1 MGKTAKDYAED
12 YTDPELRERLKEEI
26 KAGDRGGAPGK
37 WSARKSELLVREY
50 EAAGGGYKHPERRS
64 EAQSHL
70 KQWEREEWQT
80 ADGSGT
86 ARRED
91 GTHRYL
97 PKKAWE
103 EMTPEERAETDR
115 AKLEGD
121 AHGQGAVPNTPK
133 AKAARKAAELD
144 ELSAADAQKAAR
156 RFSREEAQVALEHEQ
171 HGKARKTVLD
181 VLEKAAAR

>member
-1 MGKTAKDYAED
+1 MGKTAKDYAQD

-37 WSARKSELLVREY
+37 WSARKSEILVREY

-64 EAQSHL
+64 ESQQHL

-80 ADGSGT
+80 ADGGD

-97 PKKAWE
+97 PKAAWE
-103 EMTPEERAETDR
+103 ELSPQEREATER

-121 AHGQGAVPNTPK
+121 AHGEGAVPNTPK

-144 ELSAADAQKAAR
+144 ELSAAEAAKAAR
-156 RFSREEAQVALEHEQ
+156 RFSRDEAEVALEHER
-171 HGKARKTVLD
+171 GGRGRKTVID
-181 VLEKAAAR
+181 ALERTATR

>member
-1 MGKTAKDYAED
+1 
-12 YTDPELRERLKEEI
+12 
-26 KAGDRGGAPGK
+26 
-37 WSARKSELLVREY
+37 
-50 EAAGGGYKHPERRS
+50 
-64 EAQSHL
+64 
-70 KQWEREEWQT
+70 
-80 ADGSGT
+80 
-86 ARRED
+86 
-91 GTHRYL
+91 
-97 PKKAWE
+97 
-103 EMTPEERAETDR
+103 MTPEERAETDR

-181 VLEKAAAR
+181 VLERAAAR

>member
-1 MGKTAKDYAED
+1 MGKTAKDYAQD

-50 EAAGGGYKHPERRS
+50 EKAGGGYKHPGERS
-64 EAQSHL
+64 EGQQHL
-70 KQWEREEWQT
+70 KQWEREEWQA
-80 ADGSGT
+80 ADGGN

-103 EMTPEERAETDR
+103 EMTPEEREATDR
-115 AKLEGD
+115 AKLEGE
-121 AHGQGAVPNTPK
+121 AHGQGVVANTPE
-133 AKAARKAAELD
+133 AKAARKAASLD
-144 ELSAADAQKAAR
+144 ELSAAEAQKAAR
-156 RFSREEAQVALEHEQ
+156 RLSREEAEVALRHERD
-171 HGKARKTVLD
+171 GKGRKTVIE
-181 VLEKAAAR
+181 VLEKMAAAV